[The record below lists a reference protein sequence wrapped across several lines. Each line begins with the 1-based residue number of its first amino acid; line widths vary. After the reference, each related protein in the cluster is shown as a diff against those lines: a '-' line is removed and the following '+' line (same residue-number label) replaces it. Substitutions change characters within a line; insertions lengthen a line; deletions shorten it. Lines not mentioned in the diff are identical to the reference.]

1 LLQIGRRAKY
11 DSDKVVRFRYPETA
25 VKLKLRLVL
34 VALLVCSPVLAGGD
48 GDLQV
53 LSRIRE
59 EAVRNSEVMQTLSHL
74 TDVVGPRLTNS
85 PGYEKG
91 AEWARL
97 KLKEWGLEDSRLE
110 PWGEFGRGWRVTRHS
125 LEMTHP
131 RYLKLTAYPK
141 AWTKGTSG
149 VISGNPVL
157 VEISNEED
165 LELWKGK
172 LKGAIVMLGGP
183 EEVEVGFEPNATR
196 YTAEQ
201 LEELSR
207 ASLQKP
213 AGERRREEYRKR
225 REFRSKV
232 TDFLADEGARA
243 VLESSRR
250 RKGAV
255 FVGSGGSRDPKEE
268 LGLPS
273 FALAKEQYGMLVR
286 ILEKEEPL
294 KLRVELD
301 TEVFDDDL
309 QGYNVLAE
317 LPGSDPELREEIVML
332 GAHLDSWHA
341 GTGATDNASGC
352 AVVMEAVR
360 ILKAVGGPLR
370 RTVRIALW
378 SGEEQGLL
386 GAKGYVKSQFGDPAE
401 GEVTDEYSDFSAYF
415 NLDNGAGRIRGI
427 YLQGNDSVRPI
438 FSDYIEPLEDLGVS
452 TLSIRRTGGTDHLA
466 FDAIGLPGFQ
476 FIQDPLNY
484 GTVTHH
490 TNLDVYE
497 YVPEEDLSQASAV
510 MAWFVYRTAMRDARL
525 PRKKIN

>member
-1 LLQIGRRAKY
+1 MI
-11 DSDKVVRFRYPETA
+11 
-25 VKLKLRLVL
+25 LKSRLAL
-34 VALLVCSPVLAGGD
+34 VALLFCSSVFAGGD

-53 LSRIRE
+53 LSRIKD
-59 EAVRNSEVMQTLSHL
+59 EAVKHSEVMQTLSHL
-74 TDVVGPRLTNS
+74 TDAIGPRLTNS

-91 AEWARL
+91 AEWVRL
-97 KLKEWGLEDSRLE
+97 KLKEWGLEVPRLE

-131 RYLKLTAYPK
+131 RYLRLTAYPK
-141 AWTKGTSG
+141 AWTKGTFG
-149 VISGNPVL
+149 VISGNPML
-157 VEISNEED
+157 VELSSEED

-172 LKGAIVMLGGP
+172 LKGAIVMLGRP
-183 EEVEVGFEPNATR
+183 EEVEMGFEPNATR

-207 ASLQKP
+207 ASLKRP
-213 AGERRREEYRKR
+213 AGEKQREEYRQR

-232 TDFLADEGARA
+232 VDFLADEGAVA
-243 VLESSRR
+243 ILESSRR
-250 RKGAV
+250 RREAV
-255 FVGSGGSRDPKEE
+255 FVGSGGSRDPKED

-273 FALAKEQYGMLVR
+273 FAVAKEQYGMLVR
-286 ILEKEEPL
+286 ILESEEL
-294 KLRVELD
+294 ALRVELE
-301 TEVFDDDL
+301 TEVFDSDL

-317 LPGSDPELREEIVML
+317 LPGSDSELRAEIVML

-360 ILKAVGGPLR
+360 ILEAIGRPLR

-386 GAKGYVKSQFGDPAE
+386 GSKGYVKRQFGDLGA
-401 GEVTDEYSDFSAYF
+401 GKVTDEHSDFSAYF

-427 YLQGNDSVRPI
+427 YLQGNDAVRPI
-438 FSDYIEPLEDLGVS
+438 FSDYIEPLEDLGVL
-452 TLSIRRTGGTDHLA
+452 TLSIRPTGGTDHLS

-484 GTVTHH
+484 STLTHH

-497 YVPEEDLSQASAV
+497 YVPEEDLIQASVV
-510 MAWFVYRTAMRDARL
+510 MAWFVYRTAMRDALL
-525 PRKKIN
+525 PRKKMN